1 VEQQEETMSTSTKTE
16 SDNATAPAAAP
27 APEVTARPNIRTH
40 WYHHWKLLTFLAVT
54 IAGLALAIV
63 YIKPVVETAL
73 DTISTDDAY
82 VNGHATFVAPRVGG
96 QVQRVL
102 VDDNYRVKKGD
113 LILELD
119 PEPYQVQVNIKR
131 AAVIAAETDLVA
143 TEAEVRA
150 TFAQLRSS
158 RWKVQTAMEQVD
170 NQIALLNARIATYRS
185 KEATLE
191 RAKFDLGRA
200 QDAYDKRAVS
210 RQDLDAAIEAAKVA
224 EALVKQSLEEVY
236 EVRVSLGQPPHPA
249 NGNLSSLPPNLN
261 QTFSTV
267 RQALAD
273 LLRGAA
279 QVGLPLGK
287 AEATPKEVID
297 DFKSRDPQGDTDKV
311 IAALIPKVP
320 ALKQAEAKLLQA
332 RRDLDQAELNLR
344 YTRVY
349 AEIDGVM
356 TRRNVNP
363 GNNIQAG
370 QQVFAIRSLDEIWV
384 DANFKETQLAELR
397 IGQRVDV
404 VADTYGAHR
413 VFHGRITG
421 FTYGTGSTL
430 ALLPPQN
437 ATGNFVKVVQR
448 LPVRIELEDY
458 DPDSDTLFAGLSV
471 TPYVYY
477 KDQAKGPNAGR
488 RLQELGRPTTLLG
501 GKK

>member
-1 VEQQEETMSTSTKTE
+1 LWTFVVAAVAVLVV
-16 SDNATAPAAAP
+16 AT
-27 APEVTARPNIRTH
+27 I
-40 WYHHWKLLTFLAVT
+40 YL
-54 IAGLALAIV
+54 
-63 YIKPVVETAL
+63 KPVVETAM

-96 QVQRVL
+96 QVQKVL

-119 PEPYQVQVNIKR
+119 PEPYQVQVDIKS
-131 AAVIAAETDLVA
+131 AAVIAAETDLLA
-143 TEAEVRA
+143 AEADVRA
-150 TFAQLRSS
+150 SFAQLRSS
-158 RWKVQTAMEQVD
+158 RWKLQTSIEQVD
-170 NQIALLNARIATYRS
+170 NQIALLNARIAAYRS

-200 QDAYDKRAVS
+200 QDAYDKRAGS
-210 RQDLDAAIEAAKVA
+210 RQDLDAAIESAKVA

-236 EVRVSLGQPPHPA
+236 EVRVSLGQAPHPA
-249 NGNLSSLPPNLN
+249 NGDLSSLPPNLN

-287 AEATPKEVID
+287 AEATPKEVIQ
-297 DFKSRDPQGDTDKV
+297 DFLSRDPQGDTDKI
-311 IAALIPKVP
+311 IATLIPKVP
-320 ALKQAEAKLLQA
+320 ALKQADAKLLQA
-332 RRDLDQAELNLR
+332 RQDLAQAKLNLR
-344 YTRVY
+344 YTKVY
-349 AEIDGVM
+349 AEIDGVV

-370 QQVFAIRSLDEIWV
+370 QQVFAIRSLTDIWV

-404 VADTYGAHR
+404 FADTYGSHR

-437 ATGNFVKVVQR
+437 ATGNFVKVIQR
-448 LPVRIELEDY
+448 LPVRIEFEDY
-458 DPDSDTLFAGLSV
+458 AYDSDTLFAGLSV

-477 KDQAKGPNAGR
+477 KDSATGPNAGR